1 MKWQFNQVHKENVIT
16 NKSYGAVIKESLVCE
31 HGTNKKR
38 RAELYSIVNVIG
50 FDFPTK
56 KIVVNITK
64 GVSSYTAD
72 VDVDFLLTCCQIETP
87 DANQEVKAIYVQ
99 HVAHNLLDKDTAIF
113 IIVMTLTYLVGMVLG
128 KGL

>member
-1 MKWQFNQVHKENVIT
+1 MKWQFNQVNKENVIT
-16 NKSYGAVIKESLVCE
+16 TKSYGAIIKEGIVRE
-31 HGTNKKR
+31 YNTAKKKK
-38 RAELYSIVNVIG
+38 AEMYSMVNVLG

-56 KIVVNITK
+56 KIIIEISK
-64 GVSSYTAD
+64 GISSFRAS
-72 VDVDFLLTCCQIETP
+72 VDVDFLMTHCQMETP